1 MTEFESNN
9 IIYQSFEMSKNNDI
23 FEANDLKLKHQ
34 RKKILRN
41 KIQKF
46 SLIFCAFLFFFLFLI
61 ALILYYKKSNE
72 YKKLEGKVMDH
83 IFFPYHS
90 ELIPSLKI
98 LKKLKKW
105 IKNIIYEKT
114 GKKYN
119 PSLRM
124 YYKATRDGDYTFHE
138 KTDKWEGY
146 IILIKDMKNN
156 IFGGY
161 TSKNFRGNYIADFF
175 YSLEK
180 NDKTAFLFNLNKNEI
195 YPVIKDNYECHI
207 YSDDEE
213 GPIFGSIQ
221 NSDLYISFNF
231 LSAESS
237 SEFPKNYNLN
247 GEKNIYQYKLRLTNG
262 QKKFIVK
269 ELEVFRVNLLP

>member
-9 IIYQSFEMSKNNDI
+9 IIYQSFEISKNNDI
-23 FEANDLKLKHQ
+23 YEANDLKLKHQ

-146 IILIKDMKNN
+146 IILIKDTKNN

>member
-1 MTEFESNN
+1 MTDFESGN
-9 IIYQSFEMSKNNDI
+9 ITYQSFEISTNNDI
-23 FEANDLKLKHQ
+23 YEANDLKLKHQ
-34 RKKILRN
+34 RRKILRN
-41 KIQKF
+41 KIQKV
-46 SLIFCAFLFFFLFLI
+46 SLIFFTFFFFFLFLI
-61 ALILYYKKSNE
+61 AAILYYIKSNE

-146 IILIKDMKNN
+146 IILIKDTKNN

-262 QKKFIVK
+262 QKKFLIK

>member
-1 MTEFESNN
+1 MTDFESGN
-9 IIYQSFEMSKNNDI
+9 IIYQSFEISTNDDI
-23 FEANDLKLKHQ
+23 YEANDIKLKHQ

-41 KIQKF
+41 KIQKV
-46 SLIFCAFLFFFLFLI
+46 SLIFCTFLFFFLFI
-61 ALILYYKKSNE
+61 ITLILYQIKSNE
-72 YKKLEGKVMDH
+72 YQKLEGKVMDH

-105 IKNIIYEKT
+105 IKNTIFEKT

-146 IILIKDMKNN
+146 IILIKDIKDN

-161 TSKNFRGNYIADFF
+161 TSKNFRGNFIADFF
-175 YSLEK
+175 YGLEK

-195 YPVIKDNYECHI
+195 YPVIKDNYKCHI
-207 YSDDEE
+207 YSDDEA
-213 GPIFGSIQ
+213 GPVFGSYQ

-237 SEFPKNYNLN
+237 SEFPKNFNLN

>member
-9 IIYQSFEMSKNNDI
+9 IIYQSFEISKNNDI
-23 FEANDLKLKHQ
+23 YEANDLKLKHQ

-146 IILIKDMKNN
+146 IILIKDTKNN

-221 NSDLYISFNF
+221 NSDLYILFNF

-237 SEFPKNYNLN
+237 SEFTKNFNLN
-247 GEKNIYQYKLRLTNG
+247 REKNIYQYKLRLTNG

>member
-1 MTEFESNN
+1 MTDFESGN
-9 IIYQSFEMSKNNDI
+9 IIYQSFEISTNDGI
-23 FEANDLKLKHQ
+23 YEANDLKLKHQ

-41 KIQKF
+41 KIQKV
-46 SLIFCAFLFFFLFLI
+46 SLIFCTFLFFFLFI
-61 ALILYYKKSNE
+61 ITLILYQIKSNE
-72 YKKLEGKVMDH
+72 YQKLEGKVMDH

-105 IKNIIYEKT
+105 IKNTIFEKT

-146 IILIKDMKNN
+146 IILIKDTKNN

-161 TSKNFRGNYIADFF
+161 TSKNFRGNFIADFF
-175 YSLEK
+175 YGLEK

-195 YPVIKDNYECHI
+195 YPVIKDNYKCHI
-207 YSDDEE
+207 YSDDEA
-213 GPIFGSIQ
+213 GPVFGSYQ

>member
-61 ALILYYKKSNE
+61 ALILYHIKSNE
-72 YKKLEGKVMDH
+72 YKKLEEKVMDH

-146 IILIKDMKNN
+146 IILIKDTKNN

-207 YSDDEE
+207 YSDDEA
-213 GPIFGSIQ
+213 GPIFGSYQ

-237 SEFPKNYNLN
+237 SEFPKSFNLN